1 MLNLATAAHV
11 ALAAALPPPSAPS
24 FIKTAGI
31 TGALIFFVGVLIVW
45 KGTGIVSKA
54 DKQDV
59 QKSMKISVNVVIGI
73 VLVVV
78 GIVGGALPLVLSA
91 LGFFTTVQ

>member
-1 MLNLATAAHV
+1 MLNLAAQTV
-11 ALAAALPPPSAPS
+11 ALAAAIPPPSAPS
-24 FIKTAGI
+24 FLKTAGI
-31 TGALIFFVGVLIVW
+31 TGILVFFVGILIIW

-59 QKSMKISVNVVIGI
+59 QKSMKISVNVIIGI
-73 VLVVV
+73 VLIVV
-78 GIVGGALPLVLSA
+78 GLVGGALPLVLSA